1 MPTSRP
7 SVPPAPA
14 SPSPSGGPSPF
25 VERLLLLLAC
35 AAAFG
40 LYALLGRSLLPPRV
54 RADATAGLLPALVIA
69 VASVSVLQGFRRS
82 WLLAFGATAGFLA
95 LYVGLMRLLF

>member
-1 MPTSRP
+1 MPTSP
-7 SVPPAPA
+7 SLVPPAP
-14 SPSPSGGPSPF
+14 SPTPPPGGPSPV

-54 RADATAGLLPALVIA
+54 RADATAGLLPAVVIA
-69 VASVSVLQGFRRS
+69 LASVSVLRGLRRS